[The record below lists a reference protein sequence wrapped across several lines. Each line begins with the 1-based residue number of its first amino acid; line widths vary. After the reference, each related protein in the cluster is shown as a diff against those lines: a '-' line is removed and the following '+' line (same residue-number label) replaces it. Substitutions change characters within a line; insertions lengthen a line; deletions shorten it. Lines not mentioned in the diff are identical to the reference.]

1 MSKLLY
7 YTALFLL
14 LSAPV
19 FSQEDVSESKWL
31 SSKIDIDGNDAEWNH
46 PFNFF
51 DNNSGLIFTMVND
64 GKNIY
69 LCFSNNDKAKTGK
82 MMIAGWSLQLVS
94 SEKKRKFDAV
104 ISFPKSADP
113 NITLRSDFKTALGVY
128 KAGIPSVKT
137 KGFVTNNGEIPLNN
151 KDGITIGI
159 GEDAAE
165 KIIYEIKIPIK
176 ELMEEDKVQLNELI
190 SLDITV
196 NALDKPAEK
205 SNGSTEGREGRSGF
219 SGGGGGRMGSGGG
232 RMGGGMGGGGRG
244 RGGAGTQGVTSDRY
258 AMFDKVSFKQKIRLV
273 KM

>member
-1 MSKLLY
+1 MKKILY
-7 YTALFLL
+7 NTALLLL

-19 FSQEDVSESKWL
+19 FSQEDVSESKWQ
-31 SSKIDIDGNDAEWNH
+31 SGKIVIDGNDAEWNH

-104 ISFPKSADP
+104 ISFPKSVDP
-113 NITLRSDFKTALGVY
+113 NINIRSDFKTALGVY
-128 KAGIPSVKT
+128 KTEIQSVKT
-137 KGFVTNNGEIPLNN
+137 KGFISNNGEIPLNN
-151 KDGITIGI
+151 KDGIAIGI
-159 GEDAAE
+159 GEDATE
-165 KIIYEIKIPIK
+165 KIIYEIRIPLK
-176 ELMEEDKVQLNELI
+176 ELMEEDKAQLNELI

-196 NALDKPAEK
+196 NALDKPVDK
-205 SNGSTEGREGRSGF
+205 SSGTSEGRSGF
-219 SGGGGGRMGSGGG
+219 SGGGGGG
-232 RMGGGMGGGGRG
+232 RMGGGGGRMGGGGRG
-244 RGGAGTQGVTSDRY
+244 RGGASGSQAATSDRY

-273 KM
+273 KG